1 MRKIPKAF
9 QLNSPIRS
17 AAYYFI
23 VLILA
28 ALYLVPVFWIISVSL
43 RLPVNTFNADQWI
56 PHPVTFFG
64 YFEGMQKYVPDL
76 LKYIWNTARIAI
88 LCTIGQVASCTL
100 AGYALARFNFPGRNI
115 LLFLLLATLMVPAQ
129 TTLVPLFVMFRMV
142 GLANTPWPII
152 IPAFAGNAVGTFMFR
167 QFFLGIPKDIEEAAT
182 VDGAGPYRT
191 FWSIIL
197 PLAKPVI
204 ASWTVIS
211 FSFSWNGFFLAT
223 FYLQSQDQWVLT
235 QVLRA
240 LIYGRTDTQWTIIMA
255 LVVIMS
261 LPVVVLYAFTQ
272 RYFQQGLAFSASK

>member
-1 MRKIPKAF
+1 MRGFPAVLRINT
-9 QLNSPIRS
+9 QIRS
-17 AAYYFI
+17 AAYYFF
-23 VLILA
+23 VLTLA
-28 ALYLVPVFWIISVSL
+28 TLYLVPVFWIVSVSL
-43 RLPVNTFNADQWI
+43 RLPVNAFNADQWI
-56 PHPVTFFG
+56 PHPITFFG
-64 YFEGMQKYVPDL
+64 YLEGMQKYVPDL
-76 LKYIWNTARIAI
+76 LKYIGNTSRIAV
-88 LCTIGQVASCTL
+88 LSTIGQVMSCTL
-100 AGYALARFNFPGRNI
+100 AGYALARFKFPGRNI
-115 LLFLLLATLMVPAQ
+115 LLFVLLATLMVPAQ

-167 QFFLGIPKDIEEAAT
+167 QFFLGIPNDLEEAAT

-204 ASWTVIS
+204 ASWTIIS

-261 LPVVVLYAFTQ
+261 LPVVLLYTFTQ
-272 RYFQQGLAFSASK
+272 RYFQQGLAFSAFK

>member
-17 AAYYFI
+17 AAYYFF